1 MIESIYI
8 LMPAYNEGAIIKD
21 TINKLT
27 PYFKNIVVV
36 NDGSSD
42 NTEEILMSCNIKLLN
57 HKINLGVGAAAQTG
71 FQYISSQSSAAGLIT
86 FDADGQHS
94 VEDALKFSEEIL
106 KCEEEIIFGSRFL
119 GFDKNIPLIKR
130 LVLRMV
136 NKITNFMTG
145 VILTDAHNGMKAFKI
160 SAIKKINIELTG
172 YAYESEI
179 ISEIAR
185 KKIKYKELPTDIK
198 YTNYSIKKGQKLS
211 SGLLILEDLLTLL
224 KK

>member
-1 MIESIYI
+1 
-8 LMPAYNEGAIIKD
+8 
-21 TINKLT
+21 
-27 PYFKNIVVV
+27 
-36 NDGSSD
+36 
-42 NTEEILMSCNIKLLN
+42 
-57 HKINLGVGAAAQTG
+57 
-71 FQYISSQSSAAGLIT
+71 
-86 FDADGQHS
+86 
-94 VEDALKFSEEIL
+94 
-106 KCEEEIIFGSRFL
+106 
-119 GFDKNIPLIKR
+119 
-130 LVLRMV
+130 
-136 NKITNFMTG
+136 MTG